1 MHKILK
7 TGKIAALLVF
17 PLFFLGCL
25 RVQIIRHVGNP
36 DEYFDKAYRQ
46 IERIERDN
54 PRRMGRAHELSV
66 CVYDH
71 EEDQIVK
78 LTVPLWLVNFALNV
92 GLEAAEHDREFRK
105 WDGRFDFD
113 WRALKDLGQFGP
125 GLLVAVDDDRDK
137 VLVWLR

>member
-1 MHKILK
+1 MHRILK
-7 TGKIAALLVF
+7 TGRIAALLVSS
-17 PLFFLGCL
+17 LFFLGCL

-54 PRRMGRAHELSV
+54 PRRMGRAHELSL

-71 EEDQIVK
+71 AEDQIVK
-78 LTVPLWLVNFALNV
+78 LGVPLWLVNFALDV

-105 WDGRFDFD
+105 WNDRFDFD

-125 GLLVAVDDDRDK
+125 GLLLAVDDERDK